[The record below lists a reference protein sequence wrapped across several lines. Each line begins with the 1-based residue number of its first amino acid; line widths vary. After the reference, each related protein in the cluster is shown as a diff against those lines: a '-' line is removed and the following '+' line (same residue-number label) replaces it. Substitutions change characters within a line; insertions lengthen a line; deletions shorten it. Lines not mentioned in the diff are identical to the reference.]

1 MSQENA
7 QIVVGVFENT
17 NARDFEAVMD
27 AYADD
32 VVLRFHGGSA
42 GVGGDGAVGK
52 KAVGEWF
59 GDWFRTFDSDY
70 RFEMEETRNWGDRVL
85 VVVTHNT
92 RGRASGVPVT
102 LRGAWIFRLLG
113 GKIVRFDAYADRAEA
128 LQAAGLRE

>member
-1 MSQENA
+1 MPRERHAELFS
-7 QIVVGVFENT
+7 
-17 NARDFEAVMD
+17 RCCSW
-27 AYADD
+27 
-32 VVLRFHGGSA
+32 LRPGGLLLFTVESLA
-42 GVGGDGAVGK
+42 THDT
-52 KAVGEWF
+52 VGEWL

-128 LQAAGLRE
+128 LQAAGLSE